1 MPGKP
6 GARADLRAEVPVLL
20 LHGTAD
26 PVVPVSFTEQFAAAL
41 DGGGHE
47 LTTQYLEGV
56 DHDTVCSA
64 EVVAPIIAEWFGLDG
79 VRGRVISTRTHPGVG
94 HMRVAAGVTV

>member
-1 MPGKP
+1 MAGAAQGRDAGGGRELPDPQDWMPGKP
-6 GARADLRAEVPVLL
+6 GARADLRPEVPVLL

-47 LTTQYLEGV
+47 LTTQYLEGGRPR
-56 DHDTVCSA
+56 H
-64 EVVAPIIAEWFGLDG
+64 GLQ
-79 VRGRVISTRTHPGVG
+79 R
-94 HMRVAAGVTV
+94 